1 MSLLMDALKKAELA
15 KRQANGENPPADIN
29 EPLSLEPVEPP
40 PPREASLDQPAPAAP
55 PRLPQLPERME
66 DLDEQ
71 FASHRQAEVTI
82 PVRSPL
88 EKSDTRPRPRQAP
101 REEYPPVRPAP
112 APPIAPPPVKGEQE
126 SARNLFAAKDTPTT
140 KSRSFAVGIGIVTL
154 MSTLGIGGYFWWQLQ
169 PKSSLSPPRPLPTPP
184 QPVISV
190 VPPQGN
196 ATAPVQT
203 ADAVPPAPT
212 FSPPSIKTKS
222 SPDDDSDEE
231 EIGSRPKTLPV
242 RKPPPAPI
250 PMADSPIKL
259 TKAPLRVNPS
269 LIRGYELFEQ
279 GELNTA
285 KQEYGRVLKSEPQN
299 IDALHGMAAI
309 ALREHRPDT
318 AEHYFQRMLMADP
331 QEPNAIAGLANLR
344 GGSNPAAAEHRLK
357 GLATAQQDLA
367 APQFALGNMLASQE
381 RWAEAQQAYF
391 KAYSAEPSNPD
402 ILFNLA
408 VSLEHLRQTKLAA
421 QYYSLAVEAAQRRPP
436 GFDPEQAASRLRALQ
451 P

>member
-1 MSLLMDALKKAELA
+1 MDALKKAELA

-29 EPLSLEPVEPP
+29 QPLSLEPVEPEP
-40 PPREASLDQPAPAAP
+40 QPPRGTSLDQPAPAAP

-71 FASHRQAEVTI
+71 FASHRQAELTI

-88 EKSDTRPRPRQAP
+88 EKSDTRQRPRQAP
-101 REEYPPVRPAP
+101 REESPPIRPAP
-112 APPIAPPPVKGEQE
+112 APAPIAPSPAKGEQE
-126 SARNLFAAKDTPTT
+126 SARNLFSAKDTPAT
-140 KSRSFAVGIGIVTL
+140 KSRSFAIGIGIITL

-169 PKSSLSPPRPLPTPP
+169 PKSSLSPPRPLPPQPAASVTPP
-184 QPVISV
+184 P
-190 VPPQGN
+190 GN
-196 ATAPVQT
+196 ASAPVQT

-212 FSPPSIKTKS
+212 FTAPPIAAKS

-231 EIGSRPKTLPV
+231 EIGSRPKTPPV
-242 RKPPPAPI
+242 RKPPSAPV

-259 TKAPLRVNPS
+259 TKAPLRVHPS
-269 LIRGYELFEQ
+269 LTRGYELFEQ
-279 GELNTA
+279 GELGTA

-318 AEHYFQRMLMADP
+318 AEHYFQRMLIADP

-344 GGSNPAAAEHRLK
+344 GGNNPVAAEHRLK
-357 GLATAQQDLA
+357 GLTAAQQDLA

-391 KAYSAEPSNPD
+391 KAYSAEPANPD

-408 VSLEHLRQTKLAA
+408 VSLEHLRQNKLAA
-421 QYYSLAVEAAQRRPP
+421 QYYSLAIDAAQRRPS
-436 GFDPEQAASRLRALQ
+436 GFDPEQATSRLRALQ